1 MAQKNGWQRTALI
14 AGTIVAIGGAV
25 AVGQKWAPWA
35 PKITLAIA
43 ADNSIARLDNQL
55 FTLIVLQ
62 DQARKDGN
70 NESVLRLEAQI
81 REKQRLIDEMKALK
95 AEHK

>member
-1 MAQKNGWQRTALI
+1 MAKINGWGRVALV
-14 AGTIVAIGGAV
+14 AGTIVAFGGAI
-25 AVGQKWAPWA
+25 AVGQKYAPWA
-35 PKITLAIA
+35 PRITLSLA

-62 DQARKDGN
+62 DQAKKDGN
-70 NESVLRLEAQI
+70 QASVQRLESQI
-81 REKQRLIDEMKALK
+81 REKQRLIEEMKALK

>member
-1 MAQKNGWQRTALI
+1 MAKKNGWQRTALI

-43 ADNSIARLDNQL
+43 ADNSIARLDNQV

-62 DQARKDGN
+62 DQAKKQGDQAQ
-70 NESVLRLEAQI
+70 VQRLEQQI
-81 REKQRLIDEMKALK
+81 KEKQRIIDEMKALK